1 MRTQLKFM
9 VHATSAFTRFGP
21 GVRDAR
27 GSVVFFC
34 VIILAAISVVPA
46 ESAEPDSSWKKICL
60 NDVCHIGKG
69 RRSDCGMI
77 GEVTLVEHKAE
88 TGKRLSMALPAR
100 ITPDRNRAI
109 RVSIDGNK
117 PVSREISIGEQATP
131 SFGRLWCD
139 CACWVYDKG
148 GWDLVELVEQLKQGQ
163 WLVLE
168 ALTSRRQPHIVVIP
182 LAGFAAAYD
191 GPPTPMPEMKERTA
205 SQPR

>member
-1 MRTQLKFM
+1 MRAAASYL
-9 VHATSAFTRFGP
+9 
-21 GVRDAR
+21 
-27 GSVVFFC
+27 FC
-34 VIILAAISVVPA
+34 VIILAALSVVPA
-46 ESAEPDSSWKKICL
+46 ESEEPDAAWKKFCL

-69 RRSDCGMI
+69 RRSDCGLI

-109 RVSIDGNK
+109 RVTIDGNK
-117 PVSREISIGEQATP
+117 PISREIS
-131 SFGRLWCD
+131 RCD
-139 CACWVYDKG
+139 CACWVEDKA

-163 WLVLE
+163 WLTIE

-205 SQPR
+205 SPAGMNTGLAIAAGASRR